1 MSVLKVNEV
10 QNQAGTVL
18 VPSTNTGG
26 YTRQPGQ
33 IIEWLTH
40 SCDGTTMYGADERS
54 YTWPNVTTTQDF
66 GTSYVDLTGSSI
78 TYTPP
83 TGTKTVYYKF
93 VWMFEDEGNSGISH
107 YKFMID
113 SDEVTAAYTNL
124 SFNYATN
131 AHGQSISVFEYTIDC
146 AAASTAADE
155 AKFTSWT
162 SNKTLKIQAREYSTS
177 YKARAHYNQYRDGTT
192 SSSPY
197 DFRRPTLTI
206 AAIA

>member
-1 MSVLKVNEV
+1 MSVLKVREV
-10 QNQAGTVL
+10 QNQTGTVL

-40 SCDGTTMYGADERS
+40 SCDGTTMYGADGRS
-54 YTWPNVTTTQDF
+54 YTWPNVTAAQDF

-93 VWMFEDEGNSGISH
+93 VWMFEDQNLGGISH

-124 SFNYATN
+124 AFQYNTP
-131 AHGQSISVFEYTIDC
+131 AHGQRMSIFEYTIDC
-146 AAASTAADE
+146 AATSTAAAE

-162 SNKTLKIQAREYSTS
+162 SDKTLKILAREYSTG
-177 YKARAHYNQYRDGTT
+177 YRARAHLNTWRDG
-192 SSSPY
+192 SGVSAPY